1 MIGDRDSEIKGEQ
14 GTDEGQLSP
23 AKHLKRPKGEST
35 RMATLYIALT

>member
-23 AKHLKRPKGEST
+23 AKHLNRPKGKST
-35 RMATLYIALT
+35 CVATLYIALT